1 MEEKDFIMTKQ
12 IMIIGLGQFGM
23 ALAQTLSERGVEVM
37 AVDISQEKV
46 DIVAGF
52 VAHATAVD
60 VTDENALAQLL
71 PQERDSVI
79 CAMGNSAKESAIICT
94 ALLRQLGCKHIV
106 SRASNATYRRILF
119 MVGAHEVIIP
129 EQDFGRR
136 FATHLLY
143 RNMIADYSA
152 SELNLT
158 EIKLPQFMVGKTLV
172 KLSLAKKYGIIVA
185 AVRRNGVLNRPD
197 PETPLE
203 ENDMLLIVSDE
214 NAIDKLSKEA

>member
-1 MEEKDFIMTKQ
+1 MSCIMTKQ

-23 ALAQTLSERGVEVM
+23 ALAQTLTERGVDVM

-46 DIVAGF
+46 DTAAGF
-52 VAHATAVD
+52 VTHAVAAD

-79 CAMGNSAKESAIICT
+79 CAMGSSAKESTIICT

-106 SRASNATYRRILF
+106 ARAGNATYRRILF

-158 EIKLPQFMVGKTLV
+158 EIKLPQSMVGKTLV
-172 KLSLAKKYGIIVA
+172 QLALPKKYGIIVA
-185 AVRRNGVLNRPD
+185 AVRRNGVLNRPE
-197 PETPLE
+197 PEKPLE
-203 ENDMLLIVSDE
+203 TGDMLLIVSDE
-214 NAIDKLSKEA
+214 NAIAKLSREA

>member
-1 MEEKDFIMTKQ
+1 MTKQ

-52 VAHATAVD
+52 VAHAAAVD

-185 AVRRNGVLNRPD
+185 AVRRNGVLNRPE

>member
-1 MEEKDFIMTKQ
+1 MAKQ
-12 IMIIGLGQFGM
+12 VMIIGLGQFGM
-23 ALAQTLSERGVEVM
+23 ALAQALSERSVEVM

-46 DIVAGF
+46 DAAAQF
-52 VAHATAVD
+52 AAHAAAVD
-60 VTDENALAQLL
+60 VTDENALARLL

-79 CAMGNSAKESAIICT
+79 CAMGSSAKESAIICT

-106 SRASNATYRRILF
+106 SRASSATYRRILF

-143 RNMIADYSA
+143 RNMIADGDLS

-158 EIKLPQFMVGKTLV
+158 EIKLPASMVGKTLV
-172 KLSLAKKYGIIVA
+172 QLGLPKKYGIIVA
-185 AVRRNGVLNRPD
+185 AVRHEGVLNRPD
-197 PETPLE
+197 PEKPLDE
-203 ENDMLLIVSDE
+203 GDMLLIVSDE
-214 NAIDKLSKEA
+214 NAIAKLSREA

>member
-1 MEEKDFIMTKQ
+1 MNKQ

-46 DIVAGF
+46 DAASSFVTHAVA
-52 VAHATAVD
+52 AD
-60 VTDENALAQLL
+60 ITDENALAQLH

-79 CAMGNSAKESAIICT
+79 CAMGSSAKESAIICT

-106 SRASNATYRRILF
+106 ARASNATYRRILF

-152 SELNLT
+152 NELNLT
-158 EIKLPQFMVGKTLV
+158 EIKLPPFMVGKNLIQ
-172 KLSLAKKYGIIVA
+172 LALPKKYGIIVA
-185 AVRRNGVLNRPD
+185 AVRHEGVLNRPD
-197 PETPLE
+197 PEKPLE

-214 NAIDKLSKEA
+214 NAIAKLSKEA

>member
-1 MEEKDFIMTKQ
+1 MLLMNKQ

-23 ALAQTLSERGVEVM
+23 ALAQALSERGVEVM
-37 AVDISQEKV
+37 AVDISQDKV
-46 DIVAGF
+46 DTAAAFVTHAVA
-52 VAHATAVD
+52 AD
-60 VTDENALAQLL
+60 VTDENALATLM
-71 PQERDSVI
+71 PAERDSVI
-79 CAMGNSAKESAIICT
+79 CAMGSAAKESAIICT

-106 SRASNATYRRILF
+106 ARAGSATYRRILF

-143 RNMIADYSA
+143 RNMIAENDFS

-158 EIKLPQFMVGKTLV
+158 EIKLPASMVGKTLIQ
-172 KLSLAKKYGIIVA
+172 LAMPKRYGIIVA
-185 AVRRNGVLNRPD
+185 AVRHNGILNRPD
-197 PETPLE
+197 PEKALE

-214 NAIDKLSKEA
+214 NAIAKLSKEA